1 METTA
6 VGERSEESARDGGWV
21 LIAVTLFPSVR
32 SVVLAPGAGPW
43 KIGRS
48 TGCQLRCNAARIS
61 REHAEISLK
70 GPVVAL
76 RDLGSTNG
84 TFLNGVQ
91 VQQAPL
97 KTNAVFRCDQ
107 VVGTLL
113 KVHLDSVMDG
123 AFGCIGRDF
132 YGGPTLKRQLEPV
145 ARIASSD
152 LPILLEGATGTGK
165 ERAARFIHDQSGRSG
180 AFHAINC
187 AALPAELAEA
197 ELFGH
202 RQGAFTGAHQ
212 AATGHIRAADGGTL
226 FLDEIEELSLPL
238 QAKLLRVIQEQEVT
252 PVGCHKPISVNV
264 RVISACQRPLERRIE
279 DRSFREDLYARLAG
293 FVARLPKLSERLEDI
308 PSLFMHFLHKH
319 SRGAVPDVDAVLIE
333 RLCLYDWPRNVR
345 ELELLSRQLLALHGG
360 ERRLKLSHLP
370 SHIRSPSG
378 WLADGDLAATEELS
392 RLIRALH
399 DCSGNITHAS
409 ARLGISRSR
418 AYRIMGDQTVDQ
430 VMARRV
436 QPTIAE
442 AKAT

>member
-1 METTA
+1 M
-6 VGERSEESARDGGWV
+6 
-21 LIAVTLFPSVR
+21 IAVTLFPSVH

-43 KIGRS
+43 KIGR
-48 TGCQLRCNAARIS
+48 GADCQLRCGGERVS

-84 TFLNGVQ
+84 TFLNGVR
-91 VQQAPL
+91 VQHAPL
-97 KTNAVFRCDQ
+97 KTGAVFRCDQ

-113 KVHLDSVMDG
+113 KVNLNAVMNG
-123 AFGCIGRDF
+123 AFGRIGRDF
-132 YGGPTLKRQLEPV
+132 YGGPTLKRLLAP
-145 ARIASSD
+145 IAQIATSD
-152 LPILLEGATGTGK
+152 LPILIEGATGTGK
-165 ERAARFIHDQSGRSG
+165 ERVARFVHEQSGRSG

-187 AALPAELAEA
+187 AALPVDLAET

-212 AATGHIRAADGGTL
+212 AATGHVRAADNGTL

-252 PVGCHKPISVNV
+252 PVGCHKPIRVNV
-264 RVISACQRPLERRIE
+264 RFVSACQRPLEHRIE

-293 FVARLPKLSERLEDI
+293 FSTRLPKLAERREDI
-308 PSLFMHFLHKH
+308 PSLFAHFLQKH
-319 SRGAVPDVDAVLIE
+319 SGGTPPEVDAVLVE

-345 ELELLSRQLLALHGG
+345 ELELLSRQLLAVHGSA
-360 ERRLKLSHLP
+360 RRLKRSHLP
-370 SHIRSPSG
+370 AHIRSPAG
-378 WLADGDLAATEELS
+378 WATPGNDLAQEERS

-399 DCSGNITHAS
+399 DCSGNISHAS
-409 ARLGISRSR
+409 AKLGISRSR

-430 VMARRV
+430 VMANAV
-436 QPTIAE
+436 EPTASSQR
-442 AKAT
+442 T